1 MQEARRPALPVPE
14 GVSARTRSRLA
25 VARVLSGVT
34 QSGLARAIGLSP
46 AWVSGVE
53 HGTILPTLQQ
63 RIEIARALGMDHD
76 AIFGDWEGD

>member
-1 MQEARRPALPVPE
+1 MQEARRPPLPPPE
-14 GVSARTRSRLA
+14 ATSARTRSRLA

-34 QSGLARAIGLSP
+34 QSGLAKAIGLSP

-76 AIFGDWEGD
+76 AIFGDGEGD

>member
-1 MQEARRPALPVPE
+1 MQEARRPSLPAAE
-14 GVSARTRSRLA
+14 GTSARTRSRLA

-76 AIFGDWEGD
+76 AIFGDGEGD

>member
-1 MQEARRPALPVPE
+1 MDEARRLSLPAAE
-14 GVSARTRSRLA
+14 GTSTPSRSRLA
-25 VARVLSGVT
+25 VARVLAGVT

-76 AIFGDWEGD
+76 AIFGDGEGD

>member
-1 MQEARRPALPVPE
+1 MQEIRRLALPASE
-14 GVSARTRSRLA
+14 GTSARTRSRLA
-25 VARVLSGVT
+25 VARVLAGVT

-63 RIEIARALGMDHD
+63 RIDIARALGMDHD
-76 AIFGDWEGD
+76 AIFGDGEGD

>member
-1 MQEARRPALPVPE
+1 MQEARRPALPAPE
-14 GVSARTRSRLA
+14 ATSTRSQSRLA

-76 AIFGDWEGD
+76 AIFGDGESD

>member
-1 MQEARRPALPVPE
+1 MEEARRPSLPPSE
-14 GVSARTRSRLA
+14 GTSTRSRSRLA
-25 VARVLSGVT
+25 VARVLAGVT

-53 HGTILPTLQQ
+53 HGTIVPTLQQ

-76 AIFGDWEGD
+76 AIFGEGEAD

>member
-1 MQEARRPALPVPE
+1 MNEGRRLSLPAAEGISRRP
-14 GVSARTRSRLA
+14 RSRLA
-25 VARVLSGVT
+25 VARILSGVT
-34 QSGLARAIGLSP
+34 PSALAKAIGLSP

-76 AIFGDWEGD
+76 AIFGDGEGD

>member
-1 MQEARRPALPVPE
+1 MEEVRRPSLPAPE
-14 GVSARTRSRLA
+14 GTSARTRSRLA

-34 QSGLARAIGLSP
+34 QSALAKAVGLSP

-76 AIFGDWEGD
+76 AIFSDGEGD